1 MLGLVGLVDV
11 FGVGDVFETVEVVTF
26 SVRRFLRDVVVV
38 ASVLVCFPPPFR
50 GDSGSLLVSEWG

>member
-1 MLGLVGLVDV
+1 MDV
-11 FGVGDVFETVEVVTF
+11 FGFGDVFETVDVVTF
-26 SVRRFLRDVVVV
+26 SVRRFLGYVVVV